1 VKDLPLRVLGVDPG
15 SLITGWGLL
24 SGPATRPLVEDCGAI
39 RLPRGQALAPRL
51 ALLHDE
57 LTRLIQRL
65 EPDTAAVESP
75 FHGKSP
81 RAALQLAHARGVVLA
96 ALAQAG
102 IEVAEYTPATV
113 KQAITSNGRADK
125 EQVRR
130 MVVALLGQRLAEGPA
145 DLADALA
152 VGLCH
157 LQTGAFQR
165 AVRRAESRDAGRAA
179 GPRRR
184 GRPGRKR
191 GGPDVEG
198 AP

>member
-1 VKDLPLRVLGVDPG
+1 LRVLGVDPG

-24 SGPATRPLVEDCGAI
+24 SGPVTNPVVEDCGTI

-51 ALLHDE
+51 AQLHDE
-57 LTRLIQRL
+57 LTRLVRRL
-65 EPDTAAVESP
+65 RPDTAAVESP
-75 FHGKSP
+75 FHGKSS

-102 IEVAEYTPATV
+102 VEVAEYTPATV
-113 KQAITSNGRADK
+113 KQSITNYGRADK
-125 EQVRR
+125 AQVRR
-130 MVVALLGQRLAEGPA
+130 MVASLLGPHLADAPD

-165 AVRRAESRDAGRAA
+165 AVRRAEEQVRRA
-179 GPRRR
+179 P
-184 GRPGRKR
+184 RKR
-191 GGPDVEG
+191 QALTKRKGPKVPRELEGPDIEG